1 MNSPRGTETL
11 GAVSSVASAGAP
23 ESARPPF
30 PGSLPADTAASR
42 AAEAAGVEVRLL
54 DDTGFEEVDRLFGSI
69 WGTSKPMSSELMRAL
84 AHSGS
89 YVAGAYDGDRI
100 AGGCVAFFGAPD
112 SRTMHSHIAGVAAP
126 ARGRNVGY
134 ALKMHQHAWA
144 LRKQVRSITWT
155 FDPLVRRNA
164 YFNIAK
170 LGAVPTAYLPNFYGA
185 MTDGINAG
193 QDSDRLLM
201 TWAVAPRTT
210 IGRAEADPADGRVL
224 LDEDVSGGPVRKTGQ
239 NGSRLLVRVPQDIED
254 LRRRDPATARAW
266 RSAVRDLLGALLN
279 DGARVSGFSRSGFYV
294 IDEAAS

>member
-11 GAVSSVASAGAP
+11 GSVSSVVRADQR
-23 ESARPPF
+23 ESAVPRV
-30 PGSLPADTAASR
+30 PGSLPADTAASH
-42 AAEAAGVEVRLL
+42 AAAAAGVEVRLL
-54 DDTGFEEVDRLFGSI
+54 ADAGFEEVDGLFGSI
-69 WGTSKPMSSELMRAL
+69 WGAAKPMSSELMRAL

-100 AGGCVAFFGAPD
+100 AGGCVGFFGAPE

-144 LRKQVRSITWT
+144 LSQQVRSITWT

-170 LGAVPTAYLPNFYGA
+170 LGAVATAYLPNFYGA

-193 QDSDRLLM
+193 QDSDRLMM
-201 TWAVAPRTT
+201 TWAVAPT
-210 IGRAEADPADGRVL
+210 ITPGRADADPGGGRVV
-224 LDEDVSGGPVRKTGQ
+224 LDEDDAGRPVQKAGRS
-239 NGSRLLVRVPQDIED
+239 GSRLLVRVPRDIED
-254 LRRRDPATARAW
+254 LRRSDPGLARSW
-266 RSAVRDLLGALLN
+266 RGAVRDLLGALLL
-279 DGARVSGFSRSGFYV
+279 DGARVTGFSRSGFYV
-294 IDEAAS
+294 VEEAAS